1 MWNTNSVDLDVAKKE
16 DPKKVL
22 PVEKSKV
29 QDDGRQG

>member
-1 MWNTNSVDLDVAKKE
+1 MWNTNSVDIDIAKK